1 MLPHHEY
8 IVIDYVVLLCSKKLR
23 VNINAPMKT
32 EVKEE
37 QENIHK
43 QLRRTESY

>member
-1 MLPHHEY
+1 MDH
-8 IVIDYVVLLCSKKLR
+8 VILLCSKKLR

-37 QENIHK
+37 QENTHKHVKEDRKLLIQVIHH
-43 QLRRTESY
+43 